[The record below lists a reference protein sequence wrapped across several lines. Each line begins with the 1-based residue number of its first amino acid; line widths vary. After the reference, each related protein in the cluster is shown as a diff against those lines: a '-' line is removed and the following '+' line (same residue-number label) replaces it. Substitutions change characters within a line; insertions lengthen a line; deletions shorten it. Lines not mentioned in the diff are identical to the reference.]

1 MAYRDAQGRI
11 QVSHTDCP
19 TEHAMMVKEFLYHA
33 QLAALEAEETEASEG
48 RLRRVQCAMN
58 VRKTSR

>member
-19 TEHAMMVKEFLYHA
+19 TEHAMMVKEFLYHE
-33 QLAALEAEETEASEG
+33 QLAALEAEETEASE
-48 RLRRVQCAMN
+48 
-58 VRKTSR
+58 